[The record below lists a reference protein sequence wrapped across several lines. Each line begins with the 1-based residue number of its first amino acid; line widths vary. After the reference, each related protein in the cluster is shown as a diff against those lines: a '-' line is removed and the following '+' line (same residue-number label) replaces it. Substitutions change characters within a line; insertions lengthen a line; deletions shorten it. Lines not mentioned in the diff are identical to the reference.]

1 MLYFVKANDTL
12 YDISVRFRSSI
23 QEILKANIIC
33 DPNRILPGTPLIIP
47 ETGIDLPQAGG
58 NPYYV
63 IQPSDTLECLAFR
76 FNTTL
81 ETLMEINHLNYSVP
95 LLPGTELL
103 VGIQKYTPKEL
114 YEKWSLAG
122 ETDLKCSASSNHEVF
137 FRGSYEWEAIG
148 DPAIPYLAELLKHP
162 CDGVR
167 LGAVLS
173 LGRIASSNAQNILE
187 AFIKQSNDPLIIE
200 EAQIALQRIQV
211 VQKTKNKRFH
221 LTVHDYLILRE
232 PTYSSVQTNIPKGTV
247 VIGIRWNIP
256 SPLQE
261 EGAKGGLQMFDYIQ
275 IVKTGQTGFMP
286 RVGYNSLWLI

>member
-1 MLYFVKANDTL
+1 MENDNL
-12 YDISVRFRSSI
+12 HDISVKFRSSI
-23 QEILKANIIC
+23 QAILRANIIC
-33 DPNRILPGTPLIIP
+33 NPNRILPGTPLILP
-47 ETGIDLPQAGG
+47 KTGINLPQAGG

-63 IQPSDTLECLAFR
+63 IQSGDTLECLAFR
-76 FNTTL
+76 FNTPL
-81 ETLMEINHLNYSVP
+81 ETLMETNHLNYSVP

-103 VGIQKYTPKEL
+103 VGIQKYNPKEL

-122 ETDLKCSASSNHEVF
+122 DTDPKCSASSNHEVF
-137 FRGSYEWEAIG
+137 FRDSYEWEAIG

-162 CDGVR
+162 CDGVK

-173 LGRIASSNAQNILE
+173 LGRIASPNAQNILG

-200 EAQIALQRIQV
+200 VAQTALQRIQV

-221 LTVHDYLILRE
+221 LTMHDWLILKE
-232 PTYSSVQTNIPKGTV
+232 PTSSSIQTDIPKGTV

-261 EGAKGGLQMFDYIQ
+261 EGPKGGLQMFDYIQ
-275 IVKTGQTGFMP
+275 ILNTGQTGFMP
-286 RVGYNSLWLI
+286 RVGYNSIWLI